1 MRVHFAALPATS
13 HAELGF
19 GGAGGAAIAAVAV
32 AGGAGG
38 AAIAAVADGGGAGGG
53 GPQHTRFIFSAML
66 CLLSSGAALGT
77 ARTLDHGHI
86 NSSVPMGYM

>member
-13 HAELGF
+13 KADDGF
-19 GGAGGAAIAAVAV
+19 GGAAIAA
-32 AGGAGG
+32 AGRAAGFS
-38 AAIAAVADGGGAGGG
+38 DGGGAGGG